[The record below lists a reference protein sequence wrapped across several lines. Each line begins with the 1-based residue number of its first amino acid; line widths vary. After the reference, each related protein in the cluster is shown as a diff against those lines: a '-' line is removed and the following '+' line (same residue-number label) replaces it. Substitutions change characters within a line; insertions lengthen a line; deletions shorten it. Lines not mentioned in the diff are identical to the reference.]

1 MIHAIQGLWKE
12 SFLTP
17 KLYSSQKIRLV
28 QELCPDLSVDEYV
41 QFDESVPTAEPSFD
55 TGKWYGDRNPNLN
68 ALTE

>member
-12 SFLTP
+12 GFLTP

-41 QFDESVPTAEPSFD
+41 EFDESVPTAEPPFD
-55 TGKWYGDRNPNLN
+55 TGKWYRDRNPYLN